1 MRRLRFFFLLCL
13 MVATLAVPGVS
24 GARAA
29 EHAAAGDL
37 IPLEQVFAS
46 LRQTYSG
53 DKLDARIRQGA
64 NATYYEVHWLTA
76 DGRKLVFMVNA
87 RTGAIEETRGS
98 AGEGG

>member
-1 MRRLRFFFLLCL
+1 MLTGA
-13 MVATLAVPGVS
+13 VAAPLIPRAW
-24 GARAA
+24 AA
-29 EHAAAGDL
+29 EHGATGDL

-64 NATYYEVHWLTA
+64 SATYYEVHWLTA
-76 DGRKLVFMVNA
+76 DGRKLVFLVNA

-98 AGEGG
+98 AGGGG